1 MRPTQEDQLELVG
14 EEVEDKL
21 DVLVLF
27 HQDLPPVT
35 VTAGQTPATARRNM
49 TVTIT
54 IGWSNDDKIDIWS
67 FDHLTLVNNNR
78 IVKR

>member
-1 MRPTQEDQLELVG
+1 MRPTQEDQLVLVEDLTKKVG

-54 IGWSNDDKIDIWS
+54 IGWSSDDKKTPID
-67 FDHLTLVNNNR
+67 DLT
-78 IVKR
+78 I